1 MNGMR
6 DVSPAEGSRERTI
19 RVAVGVGYDVVI
31 GCGLLPDVGPRLA
44 SLWRTR
50 RVAVFTDSN
59 VAALYLPVLETSL
72 RAAGF
77 SVISQVFPA
86 GESAKNFRV
95 LADFLEFLAE
105 NGLTRQDGLIALGGG
120 VTGDLAGFA
129 AGCYLR
135 GVPFIQIPTTLLAAV
150 DASVGG
156 KTAVDLAAGKNLA
169 GLFYQPEAVFCD
181 IDCLQTLDATQ
192 YTSGLA
198 EAIKTA
204 VLLGDPLFQAFE
216 TATETVLPSI
226 RLSEIIADCVAY
238 KAAVVMRD
246 EKENGERK
254 LLNLGHTFGHAIEK
268 CSGYTLPHGHAVAA
282 GLGIMARGAVQMGWS
297 DAGIARRIDTV
308 LRKNKLPIHTHYSR
322 NELMAAVLVDKK
334 RSNKGIT
341 VVIPEKIG
349 RCVLREMDLAT
360 LERLLLAGLME
371 LPS

>member
-19 RVAVGVGYDVVI
+19 RVAVGAGYDVVI

-135 GVPFIQIPTTLLAAV
+135 GVPFVQIPTTLLAAV

-216 TATETVLPSI
+216 SATEAVLPAI
-226 RLSEIIADCVAY
+226 RLREIIADCVAY
-238 KAAVVMRD
+238 KAGVVMRD

-282 GLGIMARGAVQMGWS
+282 GLGIIARGAVRMG
-297 DAGIARRIDTV
+297 
-308 LRKNKLPIHTHYSR
+308 
-322 NELMAAVLVDKK
+322 
-334 RSNKGIT
+334 
-341 VVIPEKIG
+341 
-349 RCVLREMDLAT
+349 
-360 LERLLLAGLME
+360 
-371 LPS
+371 